1 MKAIARL
8 ALVVCLCAAM
18 SMASAPTS
26 QPINQGEE
34 LARIEGA
41 TGRYGGH
48 LVVGQRSEPKTLNPV
63 TATDAVS
70 REVFE
75 RLHGDLIE
83 INRAT
88 QKTEPALA
96 KSWKMSP
103 DGHTFT
109 LKLRKGIRFSDG
121 YPFDADDV
129 VFSYTVYLDEA
140 VSSPQRDLLLID
152 GKPLTI
158 SKLDQYT
165 VRFSLPRPYAAAE
178 RLFDSFAIL
187 PRHILEKPYR
197 EGKFVQAWPLN
208 APPTEVVGL
217 GPFRAKQYWPGQRIL
232 LERNPYYWKAD
243 RDNHRLPYL
252 DELVFLFVGT
262 EDAQVMRFE
271 AGETDLINRLSSENY
286 SLLSKE
292 QSRTR
297 SQLADLGP
305 SLEYNFLV
313 FNQNDLSGKKLDGIA
328 RKQVWFQD
336 QKFRQAVSAAV
347 DRDSIVKLVYGT
359 RGTALWGNVGPGN
372 KMWVNQSIPHPQRS
386 VETARQLLKSAG
398 FTWNASGQVL
408 DRTGQPVEF
417 SIATSSSN
425 AQRMKMVTLIQDDL
439 SHLGMQVHVVP
450 LDFRAMIDRVFQSFD
465 YEAAIMGLGGGDA
478 DPNPEMNVWLSN
490 GSMHLWRMNET
501 QPATPWERE
510 IDQMMNEQM
519 VTLDYRKRKKLYDR
533 VQQIISEQMPFI
545 FLATPNILA
554 GAKGE
559 IGNFQPALLDHYT
572 LWNADQLYLRN
583 TERAGVR

>member
-18 SMASAPTS
+18 SMASAPTP
-26 QPINQGEE
+26 QPVAQGEE
-34 LARIEGA
+34 LARVEGA

-63 TATDAVS
+63 TAPDAVS

-83 INRAT
+83 INRST

-103 DGHTFT
+103 DGRTFT

-121 YPFDADDV
+121 YPFNADDV
-129 VFSYTVYLDEA
+129 VFSFTVYLDEA

-208 APPTEVVGL
+208 APPAEVVGL
-217 GPFRAKQYWPGQRIL
+217 GPFRVKQYWPGQRIL

-243 RDNHRLPYL
+243 RENHRLPYL

-286 SLLSKE
+286 ALLSKE

-313 FNQNDLSGKKLDGIA
+313 FNQNDLAGKKLDGIA
-328 RKQVWFQD
+328 RKQVWFHD

-347 DRDSIVKLVYGT
+347 DRDSIVKLVYGS

-386 VETARQLLKSAG
+386 LETARQLLKAAG
-398 FTWNASGQVL
+398 FTWNASGQLL

-425 AQRMKMVTLIQDDL
+425 AQRMKMATLLQDDL

-450 LDFRAMIDRVFQSFD
+450 LDFRAMIDRVFQSFN

-478 DPNPEMNVWLSN
+478 DPNPEMNVWLSS
-490 GSMHLWRMNET
+490 GSTHLWRMNEA
-501 QPATPWERE
+501 QPATAWERE
-510 IDQMMNEQM
+510 IDQLMNEQM

-533 VQQIISEQMPFI
+533 VQQIISEQLPFI

-554 GAKGE
+554 GAKAE
-559 IGNFQPALLDHYT
+559 VGNFQPALLDHYT
-572 LWNADQLYLRN
+572 LWNVDQIYLRN
-583 TERAGVR
+583 TESAGVR

>member
-8 ALVVCLCAAM
+8 ALVVCLCAAV
-18 SMASAPTS
+18 SPASTPAP
-26 QPINQGEE
+26 QPVNQGEE
-34 LARIEGA
+34 LARVEGL

-48 LVVGQRSEPKTLNPV
+48 IVIGQRSEPKTLNPV

-75 RLHGDLIE
+75 RLHADLIA
-83 INRAT
+83 INRST

-103 DGHTFT
+103 DGRTFT

-121 YPFDADDV
+121 HPFDADDV
-129 VFSYTVYLDEA
+129 VFSFTVYLDEA
-140 VSSPQRDLLLID
+140 VGAPQRDLLLID

-165 VRFSLPRPYAAAE
+165 VCVSLPRPYAAAE

-208 APPTEVVGL
+208 TPPTEVVGL
-217 GPFRAKQYWPGQRIL
+217 GPFRVKQYWPGQRIL
-232 LERNPYYWKAD
+232 LERNPYYWKTD
-243 RDNHRLPYL
+243 RENHRLPYL
-252 DELVFLFVGT
+252 DELVFLFVGS

-286 SLLSKE
+286 ALLSKE
-292 QSRTR
+292 QSARR

-313 FNQNDLSGKKLDGIA
+313 FNLNDLSGKKLDSIS
-328 RKQVWFQD
+328 RKQAWFQD
-336 QKFRQAVSAAV
+336 LKFRQAVSAAV

-386 VETARQLLKSAG
+386 LETARQLLKSAG
-398 FTWNASGQVL
+398 FTWNASGQLL
-408 DRTGQPVEF
+408 DHNGQPVEF

-425 AQRMKMVTLIQDDL
+425 AQRMKMATLLQYDL

-478 DPNPEMNVWLSN
+478 DPNPEMNVWMSS
-490 GSMHLWRMNET
+490 GGTHLWRMNET
-501 QPATPWERE
+501 QPATAWERE
-510 IDQMMNEQM
+510 IDQLMNEQM
-519 VTLDYRKRKKLYDR
+519 ITLDYHKRKKLYDR
-533 VQQIISEQMPFI
+533 VQQIISEQLPFI
-545 FLATPNILA
+545 FLATPNILT

-583 TERAGVR
+583 AESAGVR